1 MKTSNNFCLKTKVTL
16 LIVLS
21 FILNSSAQQNC
32 AEVEYSIPAKEVN
45 AFKHFNY
52 NQAPGVDKV
61 NNYLLAKISELM
73 YTERLDFELRRLQNP
88 TSFPSSSFRS
98 SQLNSNSNRA
108 FECDFAKRFSHWFYD
123 INKKPIKPASIDLKD
138 KLVMANLDNRP
149 STVINSSNVHKKVE
163 LKSPSNKNSD
173 LNIKAP
179 IVSNNSNGKTALQK
193 FTEDSIAYEKSKPKF
208 KFLNKISYHF

>member
-88 TSFPSSSFRS
+88 TSFPSSSYLRTIVGVMIVGGLKKS
-98 SQLNSNSNRA
+98 S
-108 FECDFAKRFSHWFYD
+108 
-123 INKKPIKPASIDLKD
+123 
-138 KLVMANLDNRP
+138 
-149 STVINSSNVHKKVE
+149 
-163 LKSPSNKNSD
+163 
-173 LNIKAP
+173 
-179 IVSNNSNGKTALQK
+179 
-193 FTEDSIAYEKSKPKF
+193 
-208 KFLNKISYHF
+208 